1 MKRNILN
8 NAAIIAAI
16 VFISSCKPKKEI
28 VVAPPPTAPTETKV
42 DNSKAE
48 TLTLLNSKQL
58 KFNTLSLKAK
68 ASLDIAGNSN
78 DVTMNFRMRDKEVIW
93 VSITALGGAYEPAR
107 ALITPD
113 SIKIMNRQKS
123 QLIAKPFSYIYNF
136 TNRQVNFNTLQ
147 AILTGN
153 AMGEFLTSQSNVKQE
168 NGTWVVF
175 GSKQDLDYRLLFN
188 TLLKVA
194 ETNLNDAK
202 SGQALKVTYTDYQK
216 LNEFLFPSALQINT
230 LSGTKKINIDLQ
242 YVKIDGNVPLEF
254 PFKVPKSYTLVN

>member
-8 NAAIIAAI
+8 SLFILGSI
-16 VFISSCKPKKEI
+16 VFLSACKPKKEI
-28 VVAPPPTAPTETKV
+28 VVAPPTLPETKM

-48 TLTLLNSKQL
+48 TLSLLNNKQL
-58 KFNTLSLKAK
+58 KFNTISLKAK
-68 ASLDIAGNSN
+68 ATLDIAGDAN
-78 DVTMNFRMRDKEVIW
+78 DVTMNFRIKDKETIW

-113 SIKIMNRQKS
+113 SIKVMNRAKS
-123 QLIAKPFSYIYNF
+123 EYLNKPFSYLYNF
-136 TNRQVNFNTLQ
+136 TNKQVNFNTLQ

-153 AMGEFLTSQSNVKQE
+153 AIGEFLTDKSSLKQE
-168 NGTWVVF
+168 NGVWTVS

-188 TLLKVA
+188 ALFKVA

-216 LNEFLFPSALQINT
+216 LNESLFPSALQINT
-230 LSGTKKINIDLQ
+230 LSGTKKVNINLQ
-242 YVKIDGNVPLEF
+242 FVKIDGNVPLEF
-254 PFKVPKSYTLVN
+254 PFKVPKGYKLVK

>member
-1 MKRNILN
+1 MKKNILN
-8 NAAIIAAI
+8 SLFILAAITFVSA
-16 VFISSCKPKKEI
+16 CKPKKEI
-28 VVAPPPTAPTETKV
+28 VVAPPKAETKV

-68 ASLDIAGNSN
+68 ATLDIDGNAN
-78 DVTMNFRMRDKEVIW
+78 DVTMNFRIKDKETIW
-93 VSITALGGAYEPAR
+93 VSITAIGGLAEVAR

-113 SIKIMNRQKS
+113 SIKIQNKLKS
-123 QLIAKPFSYIYNF
+123 EYLKKPFSYIYNF

-153 AMGEFLTSQSNVKQE
+153 AMGDFLIDKSDVRLE
-168 NGTWVVF
+168 NGSWVVS
-175 GSKQDLDYRLLFN
+175 GAKANLDYKLLFN
-188 TLLKVA
+188 TLLKVS

-216 LNEFLFPSALQINT
+216 LNESLFPGSLKINT
-230 LSGTKKINIDLQ
+230 LSGAKKINVDLQ
-242 YVKIDGNVPLEF
+242 YVKIDGNVPVEF
-254 PFKVPKSYTLVN
+254 PFTVPKRYTLVNN